1 MTAFR
6 VVDGE
11 LHAEGVPLAAIA
23 ERFGTPCY
31 VYSRAMIEGAYREFA
46 GALATALPGPPAL
59 VCYAM
64 KANSNLAVLNLLARL
79 GSGFDIVSGG
89 ELARVLAAGGDP
101 AKVVF
106 SGVGKTEVEMEA
118 ALAAGILCFNVE
130 SASELDRLAAVAAR
144 TGRTAPVSFR
154 VNPDVD
160 PKTHPYI
167 STGLKENKFGI
178 AFTDA
183 LALYRR
189 AAATPGIAVHG
200 IDIHIG
206 SQITELSPYLEA
218 AHKVRDL
225 VDRLAADGIAL
236 SHIDLGGGLGIRYR
250 DETPVPLA
258 EYAALVAGVF
268 GGRRERLLFEPGRR
282 IVGDAGVLLTRVT
295 TLKPGAE
302 RSFAIVDAAMNDLI
316 RPSLYQAF
324 HAILPVAR
332 PDGDTVI
339 AVDVVGPIC
348 ESGDF
353 LAQDRALPPLAA
365 GDLLA
370 VMSAGAYGFVM
381 ASNYN
386 ARPKPAIVLVDGERY
401 DVVRRRET
409 IDDLLRGETLPPS
422 LD

>member
-1 MTAFR
+1 MFEYEADQLSCER
-6 VVDGE
+6 
-11 LHAEGVPLAAIA
+11 VPLARIA
-23 ERFGTPCY
+23 AEVGTPTY
-31 VYSRAMIEGAYREFA
+31 VYSLAALRAGYHAYDR
-46 GALATALPGPPAL
+46 ALAAVPHL
-59 VCYAM
+59 VCYAI
-64 KANSNLAVLNLLARL
+64 KANDTLAVIRAFARE

-89 ELARVLAAGGDP
+89 ELARALRAGADP
-101 AKVVF
+101 KRIVF
-106 SGVGKTEVEMEA
+106 AGVGKQPDEMAEA
-118 ALAAGILCFNVE
+118 LQAGILMFNVE
-130 SASELDRLAAVAAR
+130 SASELEALATVARRLGKR
-144 TGRTAPVSFR
+144 APVAVR

-167 STGLKENKFGI
+167 STGMKKSKFGVAI
-178 AFTDA
+178 DTA
-183 LALYRR
+183 LELYER
-189 AAATPGIAVHG
+189 AKELPDVEIVGV
-200 IDIHIG
+200 DCHIG
-206 SQITELSPYLEA
+206 SQLTTLSPFVDALARVRALIGRLRERGHRIRYL
-218 AHKVRDL
+218 D
-225 VDRLAADGIAL
+225 I
-236 SHIDLGGGLGIRYR
+236 GGGLGITYG
-250 DETPVPLA
+250 DERPPTHA
-258 EYAALVAGVF
+258 EYGAAIVDATRDLDVTVLV
-268 GGRRERLLFEPGRR
+268 EPGRSL
-282 IVGDAGVLLTRVT
+282 VGNAGVLLTRVIY
-295 TLKPGAE
+295 LKSGAAK
-302 RSFAIVDAAMNDLI
+302 RFAIVDAAMNDLI

-332 PDGDTVI
+332 PAGDTVI

-422 LD
+422 LG

>member
-1 MTAFR
+1 MFEYEADQLSCER
-6 VVDGE
+6 
-11 LHAEGVPLAAIA
+11 VPLTRIAA
-23 ERFGTPCY
+23 EVGTPTY
-31 VYSRAMIEGAYREFA
+31 VYSLAALRAGYHAYDR
-46 GALATALPGPPAL
+46 ALAAVPHL
-59 VCYAM
+59 VCYAI
-64 KANSNLAVLNLLARL
+64 KANDTLAVIRAFARE

-89 ELARVLAAGGDP
+89 ELVRALRAGADP
-101 AKVVF
+101 KRIVF
-106 SGVGKTEVEMEA
+106 AGVGKQPDEMAEA
-118 ALAAGILCFNVE
+118 LQAGILMFNVE
-130 SASELDRLAAVAAR
+130 SASELEALATVAKRLGTR
-144 TGRTAPVSFR
+144 APVAVR

-167 STGLKENKFGI
+167 STGMKKSKFGVAI
-178 AFTDA
+178 DTA
-183 LALYRR
+183 LALYER
-189 AAATPGIAVHG
+189 AKELPDVEIIGV
-200 IDIHIG
+200 DCHIG
-206 SQITELSPYLEA
+206 SQLTTLSPFVDALARVRTLIGRLRERGHRIRYL
-218 AHKVRDL
+218 D
-225 VDRLAADGIAL
+225 I
-236 SHIDLGGGLGIRYR
+236 GGGLGITYG
-250 DETPVPLA
+250 DERPPTHA
-258 EYAALVAGVF
+258 EYGAAIVDATRDLDVTVLV
-268 GGRRERLLFEPGRR
+268 EPGRSL
-282 IVGDAGVLLTRVT
+282 VGNAGVLLTRVIY
-295 TLKPGAE
+295 LKAGAAK
-302 RSFAIVDAAMNDLI
+302 RFAIVDAAMNDLI

-332 PDGDTVI
+332 PAGDTVI